1 MVANFCARWRAEL
14 AIQHDGLGIVSLP
27 LSYGQLGIIAQHGSD
42 THQDAIVQ
50 AAKLMGKAS
59 GLWPAKTERLSGPG
73 SDAAVPALSITQR
86 DKRSVR
92 REKAAVRS
100 RNQFSTCSFRLM
112 NFFSERSCLIGHVQQ
127 VVHPPDFSNQII
139 RIVCVDKIFQLHP
152 LTDCYTVSLQ
162 R

>member
-1 MVANFCARWRAEL
+1 MRCARWRAEL
-14 AIQHDGLGIVSLP
+14 AVQHDGLGIVSLP
-27 LSYGQLGIIAQHGSD
+27 LSYGQLWIIAQHGSD

-92 REKAAVRS
+92 RREGRS
-100 RNQFSTCSFRLM
+100 ALPQPVFNLLIQTHEFRQRA
-112 NFFSERSCLIGHVQQ
+112 E
-127 VVHPPDFSNQII
+127 PPRRANSAGG
-139 RIVCVDKIFQLHP
+139 
-152 LTDCYTVSLQ
+152 SSA
-162 R
+162 